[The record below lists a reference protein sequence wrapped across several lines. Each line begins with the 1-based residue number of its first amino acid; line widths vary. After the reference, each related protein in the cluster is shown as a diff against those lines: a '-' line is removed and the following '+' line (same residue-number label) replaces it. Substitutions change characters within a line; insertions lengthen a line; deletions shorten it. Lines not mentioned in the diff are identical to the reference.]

1 MKPRL
6 VLTQLR
12 TTLHT
17 LYMPRVNKLKQEI
30 IKEILEEDGGS
41 YDEVNAVV
49 ESQFAFLKREME
61 HGAFSTVRLPY
72 FGKFYVKPGTII
84 TFEPCGLFREENFKV
99 VVDTELKLIPEFK
112 SLITRDRTADKKTAV
127 KEFSYIYF
135 IYDHRSPYYIY
146 PEEERRLRVATD
158 TGLGQDY
165 KPDDKVEAAVAKYL
179 ELSKTPTIKSL
190 ASIREGLLTSSRLID
205 SFA

>member
-1 MKPRL
+1 M
-6 VLTQLR
+6 V
-12 TTLHT
+12 
-17 LYMPRVNKLKQEI
+17 VN
-30 IKEILEEDGGS
+30 
-41 YDEVNAVV
+41 
-49 ESQFAFLKREME
+49 
-61 HGAFSTVRLPY
+61 
-72 FGKFYVKPGTII
+72 
-84 TFEPCGLFREENFKV
+84 
-99 VVDTELKLIPEFK
+99 TELKLIPEFK

-146 PEEERRLRVATD
+146 PEEERMLRVATD

-165 KPDDKVEAAVAKYL
+165 KPDGKVEAAVSKYL

-205 SFA
+205 SLRERIDAALTDPDLEDLDPIVRSVTRMLEISEKLPKAIENITTLEEKVKKEESNDTRIKGGGKKGMFED